1 MGVEIIK
8 DRFGEEQFVL
18 SNEDFHND
26 DVMGDRFSD
35 YQIMK
40 IIKNPNNIF
49 IAKVMSKQNSKI
61 YVLKQLEVNPDMNQ
75 MRQEFEMRKN
85 LQHPNIIKYFKY
97 FREGTNKTYMV
108 TEYMNNSGLDSF
120 INAYISMDKPIET
133 NTLWNI
139 FMQCMAGLDYLHNYN
154 IVHGKICPSN
164 ILMNENKVIKLDD
177 IKFSFIN
184 STSRGFEAYKSPE
197 YQKGQLDRSADIYA
211 MGKVFKKLI
220 TVTKNSQYPLEM
232 RQIVDLM
239 INQYKSQNTSFLY
252 NQIMDQYIKNV
263 AKVSSI
269 NAVFRCMSCFQDFSY
284 AMFQNQNRFSEKQT
298 PVAYYYMQC
307 LNNYINNLNPKET
320 IRIYN
325 NVRNLLY
332 QNSQMNNDVEIK
344 PKQILEFIL
353 ERLNKETGANFR
365 GPSFGIQN
373 MNFDLNKEVALNKS
387 LEYFNRNFDS
397 LISRFFIGHIKTKR
411 ICNTCKKGFY
421 SFNIHPFIE
430 FDLDMVQGE
439 PNIEQWFYLQNNKK
453 VLINMEHRIT
463 CDNCRLIRDFREFK
477 QFFIV
482 PQCFIIS
489 LNRGENYRNTFQP
502 QLSLMLTLD
511 KNKIET
517 RNCPTQFMLVG
528 IVKRVVDNKNEEH
541 FVAIYKD
548 QRQNMW
554 VKSEREK
561 ISNIMDPFS
570 DNEGMVLMLFYSAI
584 VQSGNFGQ

>member
-8 DRFGEEQFVL
+8 DRFGEDQFVL

-40 IIKNPNNIF
+40 IIKNRYKLF
-49 IAKVMSKQNSKI
+49 VAKVMSKKNSKI
-61 YVLKQLEVNPDMNQ
+61 YVLKQLEFKPDMNQ
-75 MRQEFEMRKN
+75 MKQEFEMRRN
-85 LQHPNIIKYFKY
+85 LQHPNIIKYFKW
-97 FREGTNKTYMV
+97 FVEDNNKTYMV

-120 INAYISMDKPIET
+120 INAYKSLKKPIET

-139 FMQCMAGLDYLHNYN
+139 FMQCMSGLEYLHKYN
-154 IVHGKICPSN
+154 IIHGKISLNN
-164 ILMNENKVIKLDD
+164 ILMNESKVVKLDD
-177 IKFSFIN
+177 IKFSFM
-184 STSRGFEAYKSPE
+184 TSKDDEYKSPE
-197 YQKGQLDRSADIYA
+197 YKNGQLNPTADIYA

-220 TVTKNSQYPLEM
+220 SVVDEKVYPLEM

-239 INQYKSQNTSFLY
+239 INQYKTQNTSYLY

-263 AKVSSI
+263 ARVSSI
-269 NAVFRCMSCFQDFSY
+269 NAVFRCMSSFQDFSY
-284 AMFQNQNRFSEKQT
+284 AMFQNQNRFSEMQT

-307 LNNYINNLNPKET
+307 LNNYLNNLEPKDT

-332 QNSQMNNDVEIK
+332 QNSQMNNDVEVR
-344 PKQILEFIL
+344 PRQIIEFLLEK
-353 ERLNKETGANFR
+353 LNKETGANFL
-365 GPSFGIQN
+365 GPSFGIQDIIFKN
-373 MNFDLNKEVALNKS
+373 DKEEALRLS
-387 LEYFNRNFDS
+387 LDNFNRNFDS

-411 ICNTCKKGFY
+411 ICCACNKGFY

-439 PNIEQWFYLQNNKK
+439 PNMEMWFYLQNNKK
-453 VLINMEHRIT
+453 VQLNIEHKINCPICHTVRE
-463 CDNCRLIRDFREFK
+463 FREFK

-482 PQCFIIS
+482 PKCFIIS
-489 LNRGENYRNTFQP
+489 LNRGENYRNTYQP
-502 QLSLMLTLD
+502 TIPLMLDLA

-528 IVKRVVDNKNEEH
+528 IVKRIVDKKNEEH
-541 FVAIYKD
+541 FVAIYRD
-548 QRQNMW
+548 QSHNTW
-554 VKSEREK
+554 KLSERDK
-561 ISNIMDPFS
+561 VSNIMDPFS
-570 DNEGMVLMLFYSAI
+570 HTEGMVLILFYSAI
-584 VQSGNFGQ
+584 VQIGQ